1 MLRYAIDLCGS
12 EKLLFGS
19 DFPICSPGM
28 NLGGVLAEHLTGTEL
43 KNILS
48 DNFLRL
54 IGEKK

>member
-1 MLRYAIDLCGS
+1 MQLTSGGS

>member
-1 MLRYAIDLCGS
+1 
-12 EKLLFGS
+12 
-19 DFPICSPGM
+19 M

-54 IGEKK
+54 IREKK